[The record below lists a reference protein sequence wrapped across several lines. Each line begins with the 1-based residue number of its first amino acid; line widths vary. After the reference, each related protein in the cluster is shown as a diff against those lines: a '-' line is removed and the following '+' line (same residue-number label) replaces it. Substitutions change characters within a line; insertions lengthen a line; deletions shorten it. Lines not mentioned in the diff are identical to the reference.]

1 MNTFKLSACALALAA
16 GALASPAAGQTYY
29 RHHHYYRHHSYGRRT
44 CGAERRSR
52 ANTGT
57 VIGAVGGGLLGNSVS
72 HGGGRL
78 GGTLIGAGAGAV
90 VGHQIGKHSVRC

>member
-1 MNTFKLSACALALAA
+1 MNTLKLSACALALAA
-16 GALASPAAGQTYY
+16 ASLSLPGAAQARHY
-29 RHHHYYRHHSYGRRT
+29 RHYAHYRT

-78 GGTLIGAGAGAV
+78 GGTLIGAGVGGV
-90 VGHQIGKHSVRC
+90 VGHQIGKNSARC